1 MSNETSVIV
10 VIGSVTAKQYKEVRL
25 RQTRRGVRVKVLRV
39 GSENVEEFEGGS
51 TPARFSWFCDKLGIQ
66 PSQVVEAVIL
76 ESELSDANFGA
87 YNSAFS
93 FAHRDRWPNLEHLS
107 VICEGASGEDWID
120 LR

>member
-25 RQTRRGVRVKVLRV
+25 RQTRQGVRVKIIRFGSDDV
-39 GSENVEEFEGGS
+39 GEFEGGS
-51 TPARFSWFCDKLGIQ
+51 TTARFAWFCDKLGIQ

-76 ESELSDANFGA
+76 ESELTDTDLGA
-87 YNSAFS
+87 YYSVFS
-93 FAHRDRWPNLEHLS
+93 HAHLNRWPNLEHLS
-107 VICEGASGEDWID
+107 VICKDASGEDWID